1 MSNKRIRELC
11 EGCTGIKT
19 EAITEAFSEIIPED
33 NFVYAKSKAE
43 LTLPTVIAVPAKS
56 VVFGAS
62 QAARTLNVSGTAVL
76 TFGNNDWVAESGL
89 AALDVGVYELTIGTD
104 ITKIKTKLE
113 VIA

>member
-43 LTLPTVIAVPAKS
+43 LTVPTVIAVPAKS
-56 VVFGAS
+56 VVFSTS
-62 QAARTLNVSGTAVL
+62 QATRTLSVSGTVVL

-89 AALDVGVYELTIGTD
+89 AALDVGVYELTVNAD
-104 ITKIKTKLE
+104 ATKLKTKLE